1 MRLRPPHSVCL
12 LFKPRSRIEP
22 VVELSVEALEHLFFD
37 VFDVS
42 EPASAGHIRALGRP
56 LNFYDKLLHQ
66 PQLVRVFLPQ
76 MLFAKFGSLFLPV
89 LGP

>member
-1 MRLRPPHSVCL
+1 MGLDVPDL
-12 LFKPRSRIEP
+12 T
-22 VVELSVEALEHLFFD
+22 LEHLFFD

-42 EPASAGHIRALGRP
+42 ELAPAGHIRALGRP

-66 PQLVRVFLPQ
+66 PQLVRVFFPQ

-89 LGP
+89 LDP